1 MAVDDGIGFLVRP
14 RVRVSV
20 GADDGMSVGSG
31 SSLLAGPRVGV
42 SFGTDDD
49 MAVGNGSGLVVGPSV
64 GASLGTEDGV
74 VLGNGSGLTMVSVGT
89 AVSVGTG
96 VCVGTSVSV
105 GAGVTDGTGVSVGV
119 AVFSASVGSCS
130 ETATS
135 VGCRIS
141 VPPQATK
148 MALITTRTASLA
160 EVRMVFTV
168 LLASLTVPRSL
179 VYNAHL

>member
-31 SSLLAGPRVGV
+31 SSLLA
-42 SFGTDDD
+42 
-49 MAVGNGSGLVVGPSV
+49 GPSV

-119 AVFSASVGSCS
+119 AVFSTSVSSCS